1 MNKSYILIFSFL
13 FASYASAYFDDKV
26 EKNIT
31 SKIEYSQN
39 NSNISASSRCVW
51 PPCDDGW

>member
-1 MNKSYILIFSFL
+1 MNKSYILICSFL
-13 FASYASAYFDDKV
+13 FASYTSAYFDDKT

-51 PPCDDGW
+51 PPCDDDW